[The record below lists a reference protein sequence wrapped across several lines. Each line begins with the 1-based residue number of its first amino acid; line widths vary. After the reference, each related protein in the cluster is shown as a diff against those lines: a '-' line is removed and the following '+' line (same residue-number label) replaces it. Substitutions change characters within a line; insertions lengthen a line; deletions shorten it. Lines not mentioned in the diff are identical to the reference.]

1 MCSPPKGFSTGGQPG
16 QTMDHKN
23 NTSLMLKRLQKAKQ
37 FPITSITGNQSELSE
52 QFLQSQNE
60 LKESLKELN
69 KRKTNMFKCKAAY
82 ITQQT
87 KIKLNWKWRF
97 LKSHKE
103 SKMIIYCFN
112 CDCHYL
118 IIVLNG

>member
-82 ITQQT
+82 ITQKTNKKKT
-87 KIKLNWKWRF
+87 KLEMEI
-97 LKSHKE
+97 S
-103 SKMIIYCFN
+103 
-112 CDCHYL
+112 
-118 IIVLNG
+118 